1 MEEIIV
7 YLKIA
12 IVVGSLIV
20 MIYGLNLIF
29 KRLEA
34 KQQGFGPNTLKAIGV
49 ILFLPTL
56 LILAISTELKSET
69 LAALLGTVAGYIL
82 SSSKPDE

>member
-1 MEEIIV
+1 MEDVVV

-20 MIYGLNLIF
+20 IIYGLNLIF

-49 ILFLPTL
+49 IVFLPTL

-82 SSSKPDE
+82 SSSTPDE

>member
-1 MEEIIV
+1 MEDVVV

-20 MIYGLNLIF
+20 IIYGLNLIF